1 MNKSYKYVGYRKK
14 HERSF
19 FMYRNQLGAMTIKKS
34 RKEEKQELALE
45 INKIASLDLL

>member
-1 MNKSYKYVGYRKK
+1 MEEAWEVVLYVSLSIRSYD
-14 HERSF
+14 
-19 FMYRNQLGAMTIKKS
+19 NKKS